1 MSSKLIPK
9 ICNPKCDK
17 PTICNPK
24 YGYCIKDTPNNRK
37 KIKEF
42 NDKLIQQSAPT
53 AIQQSAPTAIQ
64 QSAPTAI
71 QQSTP
76 TAIQQSIN
84 ITKTVLDFIRELKKY
99 KTAIEAIE
107 NIFKTEKIKYIDSE
121 KKEHEYNSVS
131 KQGFIYELL
140 WDLCIKLNIFI
151 KTKKDDI
158 HIHHTLNNFNNQ
170 QSCKFETITKIF
182 DNYLKNPFIS
192 GNSGGYS
199 DITFKIEDILYL
211 ASSKY
216 YNTEKSIADYDIQK
230 LCPLIERENKDYKE
244 IKALLFVKN
253 KQDFIKKCKNA
264 NKSSDILIKY
274 ISPNGNYEN
283 VYDLND
289 LEKNY
294 TVLYNILTDFNF
306 LKDDYQPFKEQYLK
320 SLKSKFI
327 PRFHQEL
334 FIEKITSLVKK
345 DQKKILVGA
354 IPRSGKTYIMAGTI
368 LKDSL
373 NAPKGTFNSY
383 IIITPAPNETLDQY
397 YKAFTDYYDFNDF
410 KIRKISENGKLDPTV
425 DKNKHNVFLISKQR
439 LGFKKPEDTNTI
451 NTDNEFNYSSKAI
464 ENIKENINKYFGDNK
479 FRVIFFDEAHFGM
492 TTSIAQ
498 DIFNELDKLDKSY
511 KIYVTATYNKPKQI
525 YKIEDKNIIKWDLND
540 IKLIKNIKS
549 ETTFYKAYGN
559 LESIFGNKILDKVL
573 KNNGFNITKSNV
585 NNVKNIIQQYKNF
598 PEPYLITSVWDKEFI
613 DTEISKIGTNKTFGF
628 DMGKLFAVKGDKFEN
643 EEQLIQFLEY
653 YFGYYTDK
661 ITDNYYETKNEYKK
675 RGIIP
680 IIENVCLNHC
690 RTLQTHHKTTQLW
703 FLPPNNIKKE
713 VKVLIELLKDKFQ
726 YIFNSYMFYI
736 AVEDKKDITKN
747 HHNVQYISDP
757 SKIKNEIE
765 ILEDNLKNKAEYSQY
780 KGLIILAGNR
790 LQLGIS
796 LSNVD
801 IVSLFTNIS
810 ASDAIYQMLFR
821 SMTEIDEDI
830 QCDGINYCARK
841 RYGFMVDL
849 NPQRTLYTIDYL
861 TDMYLAYHKDKNSD
875 KKYELI
881 ADLINIDK
889 HRFID
894 SYNKED
900 KKGYQKYV
908 KEFFN
913 KLYTAWDAKSTEIK
927 EILIKQNIFAND
939 IFKPDYD
946 ITKLFTKIEK
956 SKTESKSAVN
966 KPDTQLSPGKTK
978 RQISDI
984 IKLDEKEKKAQPT
997 CEELWAYLFSE
1008 VISILSLITSYTKED
1023 GSECIL
1029 TYNNTTDFIYDLQY
1043 IIKNIKD
1050 EEKTM
1055 LLYTLKQRIV
1065 INDSIDDTYLFN
1077 LIYNGIIKLGNDQQ
1091 LSGGNISDINKQIHL
1106 RKYKL
1111 YNITEPD
1118 KLLEFINENLKP
1130 KIIEKKERGEVF
1142 TPMTLVNE
1150 MLDTLP
1156 ESVWI
1161 NKDLK
1166 WLDPAA
1172 GMGNFP
1178 VAVYMR
1184 LMKSLKDVIKDEENR
1199 RKHIL
1204 ENMLYMVEL
1213 DKKNVFMMK
1222 KIFCGKLS
1230 KSNKKGY
1237 DLNIFEGSFIDFKH
1251 FTKVNIELNFDIIL
1265 GNPPFQYKE
1274 SNKQAQPIWH
1284 LFIKRSYEELLKDKG
1299 YLLFVHPS
1307 GWREGAGI
1315 IYNEIL
1321 KYIKENNLIYLSMNG
1336 FKDGQRVF
1344 GVGTNFDYYLV
1355 QNIKTN
1361 NNITII
1367 SDIDNINNN
1376 KNKEYKLDLNNW
1388 DFIPSGNFNRFKLL
1402 LSKNKTNLIDLL
1414 RDSSSYHTQKKWI
1427 INKKTIYPCIYSITQ
1442 KDGCKFKYSKE
1453 KKGHFGIPKVIWSN
1467 GAGTYPII
1475 DENGKY
1481 GLTEFA
1487 YAIIDDKQNLQKI
1500 KEAMINE
1507 KFINL
1512 MKYLAFKEDNKYN
1525 YKIIALFKKDFYK
1538 YFLPKRDNKSVSLSK
1553 KYKSNKL
1560 NKRNK
1565 SI

>member
-17 PTICNPK
+17 PKICNPK
-24 YGYCIKDTPNNRK
+24 YGYCVKDTPNNKK
-37 KIKEF
+37 KIEEF
-42 NDKLIQQSAPT
+42 NDKLKQQPAPT

-71 QQSTP
+71 QQPAP
-76 TAIQQSIN
+76 TAIQQSAPTAIQQPAN
-84 ITKTVLDFIRELKKY
+84 ITKTVLDFIRELEKY
-99 KTAIEAIE
+99 KTATEAIE
-107 NIFKTEKIKYIDSE
+107 NALKTEKIKYKDSE
-121 KKEHEYNSVS
+121 KKEYEYNSVS

-216 YNTEKSIADYDIQK
+216 YNTEKAIADYDIQK

-274 ISPNGNYEN
+274 ISPNDNYEN

-294 TVLYNILTDFNF
+294 TVLYNILKDFNF

-383 IIITPAPNETLDQY
+383 TIITPAPNETLDQY
-397 YKAFTDYYDFNDF
+397 YKAFTDYYDFNNF
-410 KIRKISENGKLDPTV
+410 KIHKISKNGELDPTV

-439 LGFKKPEDTNTI
+439 LGFKKTEDTNTI
-451 NTDNEFNYSSKAI
+451 NTDNEFSYSSKAI
-464 ENIKENINKYFGDNK
+464 EKIKENINKYFGDNK
-479 FRVIFFDEAHFGM
+479 FRFIFFDEAHFGM

-549 ETTFYKAYGN
+549 VNNFNKTYGN
-559 LESIFGNKILDKVL
+559 LKIKFGNKILDKVL
-573 KNNGFNITKSNV
+573 SNNGFNITKNNV
-585 NNVKNIIQQYKNF
+585 NIVKNIIQQYKNF

-613 DTEISKIGTNKTFGF
+613 DTEISKIGTNNTFGF
-628 DMGKLFAVKGDKFEN
+628 DMGKLFAVKDDKFEN
-643 EEQLIQFLEY
+643 KEQLIQFLEY

-703 FLPPNNIKKE
+703 FLPPYNIKKE
-713 VKVLIELLKDKFQ
+713 VKALIDLLKDKFN

-736 AVEDKKDITKN
+736 AVDKDNTKEP
-747 HHNVQYISDP
+747 HNVQYMNDP

-830 QCDGINYCARK
+830 HCDDINYCARK

-889 HRFID
+889 HKFID

-900 KKGYQKYV
+900 KKNYQKYV

-927 EILIKQNIFAND
+927 DILIKQNIFAND

-966 KPDTQLSPGKTK
+966 NPDTKLSPGKTK

-984 IKLDEKEKKAQPT
+984 IKLDKKEKKAT
-997 CEELWAYLFSE
+997 CEELWVYLFSE

-1050 EEKTM
+1050 EEKAM

-1077 LIYNGIIKLGNDQQ
+1077 LIYNGILKLGNDQQ
-1091 LSGGNISDINKQIHL
+1091 LSGGNITDINKQIHL

-1156 ESVWI
+1156 ESVWF

-1166 WLDPAA
+1166 WLDPSA

-1184 LMKSLKDVIKDEENR
+1184 LMNSLKDVIKDEEKR

-1222 KIFCGKLS
+1222 KIFCGK
-1230 KSNKKGY
+1230 KYK
-1237 DLNIFEGSFIDFKH
+1237 LNIFEGSFIDFKH

-1274 SNKQAQPIWH
+1274 AQNDKSHTIWH

-1307 GWREGAGI
+1307 GWRDIDGDYRN
-1315 IYNEIL
+1315 IYI
-1321 KYIKENNLIYLSMNG
+1321 YIKNNNLIYLSMNTYD
-1336 FKDGQRVF
+1336 DGKRVF
-1344 GVGTNFDYYLV
+1344 GGAGTNFDYYLV

-1361 NNITII
+1361 NNLTFIN
-1367 SDIDNINNN
+1367 DID
-1376 KNKEYKLDLNNW
+1376 NKEYKINLNDL
-1388 DFIPSGNFNRFKLL
+1388 DFIPSGKLSLFQKLL
-1402 LSKNKTNLIDLL
+1402 TKKEKVNVLHDWSIYETRKPYISKIKDNIFK
-1414 RDSSSYHTQKKWI
+1414 YPI
-1427 INKKTIYPCIYSITQ
+1427 INTITQ
-1442 KDGCKFKYSKE
+1442 KDGYNILYSKE

-1475 DENGKY
+1475 DEKGKY
-1481 GLTEFA
+1481 GLTQFA
-1487 YAIIDDKQNLQKI
+1487 YAIVDDKQNLQKI
-1500 KEAMINE
+1500 KDAMSSEI
-1507 KFINL
+1507 FINL
-1512 MKYLAFKEDNKYN
+1512 MKYLAFKLDNKYN

-1538 YFLPKRDNKSVSLSK
+1538 YF
-1553 KYKSNKL
+1553 
-1560 NKRNK
+1560 
-1565 SI
+1565 I